1 MCLAVPGRVVAIEAD
16 PVAPIAT
23 VDYDGLLRRV
33 QLLYLPD
40 VRVGDYVLVQG
51 GFAIRRLSE
60 AEARESL
67 ELTRTAMVR
76 AAGEAEG

>member
-1 MCLAVPGRVVAIEAD
+1 MCLAIPARVVSIELDPTA
-16 PVAPIAT
+16 PVA
-23 VDYDGLLRRV
+23 VVEHDGLLRRV

-40 VRVGDYVLVQG
+40 VRVGDYVVAQA

-76 AAGEAEG
+76 ATGEAEG